1 MVEKMKNQI
10 IKEFD
15 AMRKVGLKV
24 PQRAYALLE
33 TENLDDYDDM
43 SVSDLADLLI
53 QLSKV
58 TA

>member
-1 MVEKMKNQI
+1 
-10 IKEFD
+10 
-15 AMRKVGLKV
+15 V

>member
-1 MVEKMKNQI
+1 MKNQI
-10 IKEFD
+10 LKEFD